1 MIERE
6 KSGLRLAAAVLGVV
20 LLALVAATPAAFG
33 EPRVTLTPASGL
45 PGNSVSLKG
54 SGFSAKTRVVVKTG
68 SRVLAIGH
76 SSKAGGFFTK
86 ARISSHARGRVRIVT
101 TARRH
106 RIVNVYRVSRSA
118 QFLEAR
124 ELALRSAASLRSKPY
139 RASAGTRVTVDGT
152 HLPRRKRVRIT
163 LGGVGVANAR
173 TTRSGSFSARFSVPS
188 LVAGQHALTVR
199 AGAKRLR
206 LQFTVTVDPL
216 VAAAGD
222 IACDIEDGEYN
233 GGLGIPG
240 ACHQKQTSDLVLSLR
255 PDAVLALGDTQY
267 EAGTPGDYRAS
278 YDPTWGRF
286 KSITR
291 PVIGN
296 HEYGHRSGAGYWS
309 YFGPL
314 AGPNVPGGYY
324 SFDLGTWHLI
334 ALNGNCTKVA
344 CGAGSPQEQWL
355 RADLATHANRCVAA
369 FIHQP
374 LFSSGQEGPEPLV
387 GPLFD
392 ALYQA
397 NADLL
402 LTSHN
407 HDYERFAPQ
416 GPTSLADPVRGI
428 RQFVVG
434 TGGRDLQS
442 FRRTIA
448 PNTEALNDDT
458 FGVLALRL
466 HPSSYD
472 WQFVP
477 EAGRTYSDSGSQA
490 CH

>member
-1 MIERE
+1 
-6 KSGLRLAAAVLGVV
+6 V
-20 LLALVAATPAAFG
+20 
-33 EPRVTLTPASGL
+33 RVS
-45 PGNSVSLKG
+45 
-54 SGFSAKTRVVVKTG
+54 
-68 SRVLAIGH
+68 SRAH
-76 SSKAGGFFTK
+76 
-86 ARISSHARGRVRIVT
+86 RRVRIVNK
-101 TARRH
+101 ARRH

-124 ELALRSAASLRSKPY
+124 ELALNSAATLRSKPY
-139 RASAGTRVTVDGT
+139 RSSAGARVTVDGA
-152 HLPRRKRVRIT
+152 HLPRSRRVRVT

-173 TTRSGSFSARFSVPS
+173 TSRGGSFSARFSVPP
-188 LVAGQHALTVR
+188 LTAGRHALTVR

-222 IACDIEDGEYN
+222 IACDPEDSEYN
-233 GGLGIPG
+233 GGNGIPG

-267 EAGTPGDYRAS
+267 EAGTPADYRDS
-278 YDPTWGRF
+278 YGPTWGRF

-296 HEYGHRSGAGYWS
+296 HEYGHRSGAGYFS

-314 AGPNVPGGYY
+314 AGPNIPGGYY
-324 SFDLGTWHLI
+324 SFDLGTWHLV
-334 ALNGNCTKVA
+334 ALNSNCTKVA

-369 FIHQP
+369 FMHQP
-374 LFSSGQEGPEPLV
+374 LFSSGQEGPEPLAT
-387 GPLFD
+387 PLFD
-392 ALYQA
+392 ALYEA

-416 GPTSLADPVRGI
+416 ISNGLADPVRGI
-428 RQFVVG
+428 REFVVG
-434 TGGRDLQS
+434 TGGRDLQP
-442 FRRTIA
+442 FKRTIA
-448 PNTEALNDDT
+448 PNTEALNAGT
-458 FGVLALRL
+458 FGVLTLRL

-477 EAGRTYSDSGSQA
+477 EAGSTYTDSGSQA

>member
-1 MIERE
+1 
-6 KSGLRLAAAVLGVV
+6 V
-20 LLALVAATPAAFG
+20 
-33 EPRVTLTPASGL
+33 
-45 PGNSVSLKG
+45 
-54 SGFSAKTRVVVKTG
+54 
-68 SRVLAIGH
+68 
-76 SSKAGGFFTK
+76 
-86 ARISSHARGRVRIVT
+86 
-101 TARRH
+101 
-106 RIVNVYRVSRSA
+106 
-118 QFLEAR
+118 
-124 ELALRSAASLRSKPY
+124 
-139 RASAGTRVTVDGT
+139 ASA
-152 HLPRRKRVRIT
+152 
-163 LGGVGVANAR
+163 R
-173 TTRSGSFSARFSVPS
+173 TSRGGSFSARFNVPA
-188 LVAGQHALTVR
+188 LQAGPHALTVR

-222 IACDIEDGEYN
+222 IACDLEDGEFN
-233 GGLGIPG
+233 GGNGVPG
-240 ACHQKQTSDLVLSLR
+240 ACHQKQTSDVVLSLR
-255 PDAVLALGDTQY
+255 PHAVLALGDTQY
-267 EAGTPGDYRAS
+267 EAATPSDYRGS

-291 PVIGN
+291 PVLGN
-296 HEYGHRSGAGYWS
+296 HEYGHRSGAGYFS

-334 ALNGNCTKVA
+334 ALNANCTKVA

-355 RADLATHANRCVAA
+355 RADLATHTNRCVAA
-369 FIHQP
+369 FMHQP

-402 LTSHN
+402 LTGHN

-416 GPTSLADPVRGI
+416 ASTGLADPVRGI
-428 RQFVVG
+428 REFVVG
-434 TGGRDLQS
+434 TGGRDLQP
-442 FRRTIA
+442 FKRTIA
-448 PNTEALNDDT
+448 PNTEALNADT
-458 FGVLALRL
+458 FGVLSLRL

-477 EAGRTYSDSGSQA
+477 EPGSTYTDSGSQA

>member
-1 MIERE
+1 LIERE
-6 KSGLRLAAAVLGVV
+6 KSGLRFAAAAWSAAM
-20 LLALVAATPAAFG
+20 LAFAFAPAAFG

-54 SGFSAKTRVVVKTG
+54 SGFSAQTRIVVKTG
-68 SRVLAIGH
+68 SRVLAVGH
-76 SSKAGGFFTK
+76 SSKGGGFFTK
-86 ARISSHARGRVRIVT
+86 VRISSRARGRVKIAT
-101 TARRH
+101 KARRV
-106 RIVNVYRVSRSA
+106 RVVNVYRVSRSA

-124 ELALRSAASLRSKPY
+124 ELALRSAATLRSKPY
-139 RASAGTRVTVDGT
+139 RSSAGTRVTVDGS
-152 HLPRRKRVRIT
+152 HLPRSRRVRVT
-163 LGGVGVANAR
+163 LGGARLANAR
-173 TTRSGSFSARFSVPS
+173 SSRSGAFSVRFSVPP
-188 LVAGQHALTVR
+188 LTAGPHALTVR

-222 IACDIEDGEYN
+222 IACDLEDIEYN
-233 GGLGIPG
+233 GGVGIPG
-240 ACHQKQTSDLVLSLR
+240 ACHQKQTSDLVMSLR

-267 EAGTPGDYRAS
+267 EAGTPADYRGS

-296 HEYGHRSGAGYWS
+296 HEYGHRSGAGYFS

-324 SFDLGTWHLI
+324 SFDLGTWHLV
-334 ALNGNCTKVA
+334 ALNTNCTKVA

-369 FIHQP
+369 FTHQA
-374 LFSSGQEGPEPLV
+374 LFSSGQEGPEPLAT
-387 GPLFD
+387 PLFD
-392 ALYQA
+392 ALYEA
-397 NADLL
+397 NADLM

-416 GPTSLADPVRGI
+416 TSTGLADPVRGI
-428 RQFVVG
+428 REFVVG
-434 TGGRDLQS
+434 TGGRDLQP
-442 FRRTIA
+442 FKRTIA
-448 PNTEALNDDT
+448 PNTEALNSNT

-466 HPSSYD
+466 HPSSFD

-477 EAGRTYSDSGSQA
+477 EAGSTYTDSGSQA